1 MSEERRIRDPIHGF
15 VALGGKEIDVVDTAV
30 FQRLRR
36 LRQLALAYLVY
47 PGALHTR
54 FEHSLGVCQIAGL
67 IADALKLNGDDR
79 TLVRLAAL
87 LHDLG
92 HGPFSHVSEDA
103 LQMYADQDK
112 IAAVGGNTEKIHE
125 VITGRLICAHPD
137 LDRILSVKD
146 REQISTL
153 LSSGYGDPI
162 LRSIVSG
169 PLDADKQD
177 YLLRDSHYC
186 GVKYGI
192 FDLHQLHQVLACFDD
207 PIGGRRL
214 MVSPEGVH
222 ALEQFVMAKYYLTT
236 QVVRHKV
243 RLITDQMLLRG
254 ISLGIDCDRIEP
266 LYRVYNFDGSQE
278 FIQRYTEW
286 SDDALLDAFST
297 DQYRGTHCHALFA
310 RLRQRR
316 LLKRVFEIPLPGLT
330 VKAREAVLGISK
342 PPNRQRRRDLE
353 RRLHESMAQA
363 GARFNA
369 EVADASTFV
378 IAHSYTIKSVKEQ
391 SGDDEGSILI
401 TRLPQPV
408 PFEEESTFFRSITD
422 KLNETVFQVYAPVYY
437 ETAAERRELQK
448 RLQTPMSATVE
459 AWA

>member
-15 VALGGKEIDVVDTAV
+15 VTLSRKEIDVVDTTV
-30 FQRLRR
+30 FQRLRS
-36 LRQLALAYLVY
+36 LRQLALAHLVY

-54 FEHSLGVCQIAGL
+54 FEHSLGVCQIAGF

-79 TLVRLAAL
+79 ILVRLAAL

-103 LQMYADQDK
+103 LQIYADQEK
-112 IAAVGGNTEKIHE
+112 IAAAGGNTEKIHE
-125 VITGRLICAHPD
+125 LITGGLVRAHPD
-137 LDRILSVKD
+137 LDRILSAKE
-146 REQISTL
+146 REQIARL
-153 LSSGYGDPI
+153 LSSGYGDPV

-192 FDLHQLHQVLACFDD
+192 FDLHQLHKVLVCFDD
-207 PIGGRRL
+207 PTGGRLL
-214 MVSPEGVH
+214 MVSPDGVH

-243 RLITDQMLLRG
+243 RLITDQMILRG
-254 ISLGIDCDRIEP
+254 ISLGIDCDRVEP
-266 LYRVYNFDGSQE
+266 LYQVYSFDGSQD
-278 FIQRYTEW
+278 FIERYTAW
-286 SDDALLDAFST
+286 SDDALLAAFST
-297 DQYRGTHCHALFA
+297 DQYRGSHCHALFT

-316 LLKRVFEIPLPGLT
+316 LFKRVFEIRLPELS
-330 VKAREAVLGISK
+330 VMAREALLGVSK

-353 RRLHESMAQA
+353 RALYETMARA
-363 GARFNA
+363 GARFDA

-378 IAHSYTIKSVKEQ
+378 IAHSYTIKSVKEH
-391 SGDDEGSILI
+391 SGDDEGPILI
-401 TRLPQPV
+401 TRLPRPV

-422 KLNETVFQVYAPVYY
+422 KLNETRFEVYAPVYY
-437 ETAAERRELQK
+437 ETAAEKRELK
-448 RLQTPMSATVE
+448 TRLRTPITATIE